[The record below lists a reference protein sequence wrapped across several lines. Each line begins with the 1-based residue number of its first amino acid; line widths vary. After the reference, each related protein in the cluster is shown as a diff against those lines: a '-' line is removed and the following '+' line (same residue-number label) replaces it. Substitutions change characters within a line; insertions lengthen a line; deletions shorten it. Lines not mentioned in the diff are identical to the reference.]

1 MQLRYRAEIPKK
13 GIGPERYG
21 SRPCLVYTFNALDA
35 AWSPGRNPKKGKGP
49 ERYGSRPCLVRE
61 SIAVSPSG
69 GKRKV
74 AASVCTGSSRCPPD
88 ICIYM
93 GPTPFLFL
101 PNKKDHP
108 AGWSFLFGAGYGS
121 RTRLHGLGSRCITDI
136 RTLRLDGIITESEG
150 KCNSF
155 FVEILQQEFYDP
167 EKPTSFSQNPGFSG
181 KIS

>member
-1 MQLRYRAEIPKK
+1 MGPGPAWCIHSTLWMQLRYRAEIPKK
-13 GIGPERYG
+13 GI
-21 SRPCLVYTFNALDA
+21 D
-35 AWSPGRNPKKGKGP
+35 P

-93 GPTPFLFL
+93 GSTPFLFL
-101 PNKKDHP
+101 PNRKDHP

-155 FVEILQQEFYDP
+155 FVEILQQEFYVP